1 MQRNEQAWLLR
12 QKDTGW
18 GYACGH
24 ALPPIISIFIAIF
37 YAFTRKTITPL
48 LLTFSLN
55 LLLTPIR
62 IILILGASGSDDPQ
76 VLQAL
81 SGISGLLFLIK
92 FIATANIAR
101 FGIRKARLFAKQK
114 LGEVVG

>member
-1 MQRNEQAWLLR
+1 MHKIKKAWLLR

-37 YAFTRKTITPL
+37 YAVTRKTITPL

-55 LLLTPIR
+55 LLLTPPR
-62 IILILGASGSDDPQ
+62 IILFLAASGSDDPQ
-76 VLQAL
+76 VQQGL
-81 SGISGLLFLIK
+81 SGIAVLLFLIK
-92 FIATANIAR
+92 FIATANIAK